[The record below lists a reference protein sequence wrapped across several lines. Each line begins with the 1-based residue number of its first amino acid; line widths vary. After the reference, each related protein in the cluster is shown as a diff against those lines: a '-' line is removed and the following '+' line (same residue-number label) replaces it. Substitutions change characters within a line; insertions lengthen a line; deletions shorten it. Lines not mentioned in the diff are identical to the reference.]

1 MTDKECTSEKST
13 KQLKCQDSPHA
24 GKIRQNMDKY
34 LINNLE
40 FAESKRDLTG
50 EIALKNLPRLLEL
63 LDAPLVNEAEHVVKF
78 ALSGAHAYDMPSL
91 QLNVTA
97 VMPMQCQRCLEAL
110 DVPMSLLYDYV
121 LSDAEPTELEE
132 SDEVDWLEISQA
144 MDLNALIEDELLI
157 ALPIAPTH
165 AAGCQAQ
172 KMESGEKPN
181 PFAVLKGK
189 F

>member
-1 MTDKECTSEKST
+1 
-13 KQLKCQDSPHA
+13 
-24 GKIRQNMDKY
+24 MDKY

-50 EIALKNLPRLLEL
+50 ELALNNLPRLLEL
-63 LDAPLVNEAEHVVKF
+63 LDAPLVNEVGHVVKF
-78 ALSGAHAYDMPSL
+78 ELTGAHAYDMPSL
-91 QLNVTA
+91 RLKVTA
-97 VMPMQCQRCLEAL
+97 LMPMQCQRCLDAL
-110 DVPMSLLYDYV
+110 DVPMSLQYDYV

-132 SDEVDWLEISQA
+132 RDDVDWLEISQA
-144 MDLNALIEDELLI
+144 MDLNELIEDELLV
-157 ALPIAPTH
+157 ALPIAPAH
-165 AAGCQAQ
+165 AQGCQAK